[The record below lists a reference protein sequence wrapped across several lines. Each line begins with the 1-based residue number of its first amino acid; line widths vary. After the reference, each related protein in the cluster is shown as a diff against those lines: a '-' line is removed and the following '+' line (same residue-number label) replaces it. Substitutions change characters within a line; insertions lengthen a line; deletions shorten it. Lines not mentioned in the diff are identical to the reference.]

1 MDFINYLHQVS
12 NCKFRTLRAGQQFVM
27 ELFPI
32 RPDLYH
38 KVTGS
43 PLDPFYDDNRLAE
56 CLLFLI
62 DNWELIDYSYF
73 KKIETPIDY

>member
-1 MDFINYLHQVS
+1 MDFTNYLHCVS

-32 RPDLYH
+32 RPDLYY

-56 CLLFLI
+56 CLIFLM
-62 DNWELIDYSYF
+62 DNWEPIDYSYF
-73 KKIETPIDY
+73 NQTPTNY